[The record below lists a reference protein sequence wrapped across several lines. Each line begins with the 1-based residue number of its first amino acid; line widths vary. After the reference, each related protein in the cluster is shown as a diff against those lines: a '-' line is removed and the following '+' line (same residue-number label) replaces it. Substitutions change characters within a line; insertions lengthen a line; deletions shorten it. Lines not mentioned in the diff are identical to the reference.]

1 MKASRSPYQ
10 TLALMLALVPFAWL
24 AGCKNE
30 ASQQPPIPVEQ
41 VPRVLSETFK
51 DAKPGTMAA
60 VQAIANSVQAGDPA
74 SLAQAHE
81 LTSLSELSDEQ
92 RAAAFRVAAAI
103 HQKMVENAARGDQ
116 KAQEALEHYR
126 ATK

>member
-1 MKASRSPYQ
+1 MKISRAVIKS
-10 TLALMLALVPFAWL
+10 LALTLGLLPVAWL
-24 AGCKNE
+24 AGCEKK
-30 ASQQPPIPVEQ
+30 ASNQQPIPVEQ

-51 DAKPGTMAA
+51 DATPETRA
-60 VQAIANSVQAGDPA
+60 VVNEIANSVQAGDPA

-81 LTSLSELSDEQ
+81 LTAQSELSDEQ

-103 HQKMVENAARGDQ
+103 HQKMVENAARGDK
-116 KAQEALEHYR
+116 KAQEALELYR